1 MKINPLFRAAGT
13 VALVILAGLAGCATG
28 NMTGWSVPKRPL
40 EDQVDLL
47 RDHVEIRLPDGQDAP
62 VPAVI
67 MLHGCGGL
75 REVQEAYSV
84 DLLDAGYAVVLVD
97 SNQAR
102 GIGRFGAMTQ
112 VCTALRLWGQ
122 ERAADIPAA
131 IALASEIP
139 VIDANRLAL
148 IGWSH
153 GGWTVLEALDYA
165 AEGRSAPALRPTSP
179 DPDSTPLPGVRTAIA
194 LYPYCGF
201 PVRADGRDFPRSIP
215 LHIILAERD
224 MVAPPDDCVRLFDR
238 SDASGVAIDH
248 EVWPGQTHAFD
259 EPNGPPDPRMQY
271 DADAAQRARARI
283 LVWLDEAFVDQG

>member
-1 MKINPLFRAAGT
+1 MKISFLIRAVSAI
-13 VALVILAGLAGCATG
+13 ALAILAGLAGCATG
-28 NMTGWSVPKRPL
+28 NMTGWSVPRRSL

-47 RDHVEIRLPDGQDAP
+47 REHVEIRLPDNQDTA

-75 REVQEAYSV
+75 RDVQEAYAA
-84 DLLDAGYAVVLVD
+84 DLLDAGYAVLLVD
-97 SNQAR
+97 SNRAR
-102 GIGRFGAMTQ
+102 EIDRFGAMTQ

-131 IALASEIP
+131 IALARESSA
-139 VIDANRLAL
+139 IDADRLAL

-165 AEGRSAPALRPTSP
+165 AEGRSAPALLPTP
-179 DPDSTPLPGVRTAIA
+179 ADPASTPLSGVRAAIA

-201 PVRADGRDFPRSIP
+201 PVRADGRGFPRTIP

-224 MVAPPDDCVRLFDR
+224 LVAPPGDCVRLFDR
-238 SDASGVAIDH
+238 SEASGVAVDH
-248 EVWPGQTHAFD
+248 EIWPGQTHAFD

-271 DADAAQRARARI
+271 DADAADRARARI
-283 LVWLDEAFVDQG
+283 LVWLEEAFA